1 MAVKP
6 TKKQAVLGVIGVAA
20 IIMLMDFNNTRRTYI
35 INTRS
40 SLKSHTDSHVPGGG
54 WVHTHG
60 DSSNNYLKDE
70 VNYVRTDLGPNTST
84 TRITMPWE

>member
-1 MAVKP
+1 MKIRKYLTP
-6 TKKQAVLGVIGVAA
+6 GVLGIIGVVT
-20 IIMLMDFNNTRRTYI
+20 IIMLSDFNKTRRTYI
-35 INTRS
+35 TDTRS
-40 SLKSHTDSHVPGGG
+40 SLESHLDSHVPGGG
-54 WVHTHG
+54 WPHTHG